1 MEKLCAFL
9 REKLAACEEQDE
21 AKSSS
26 AYEQVLRGSIRR
38 LKEENMLSQE
48 SQKMC
53 FECSVAINCELMQ
66 KFKI

>member
-1 MEKLCAFL
+1 MACEVSETMEKLCAFL

-38 LKEENMLSQE
+38 LKEEKKERTPAENARLE
-48 SQKMC
+48 SNWI
-53 FECSVAINCELMQ
+53 F
-66 KFKI
+66 